1 MDPGPGGTLVP
12 FKGLSPYAEGDA
24 RFFFGREQAQRII
37 RANLLAYPLTVLYGA
52 TGVGKSSVLR
62 AGVLHQLHQEA
73 AENTRHLGQPEL
85 AAVIV
90 ANWRDEPV
98 PTIHRRVR
106 EHLADL
112 YPEALR
118 PDDPPVLR
126 DALKVWAERVAGPIL
141 IILDQFEE
149 YFLYR
154 ASEEGPDTFAEQF
167 PLIVN
172 DRDVLAN
179 FLVAIREDAL
189 AWLDR
194 FKRSLPNLL
203 DNYIR
208 IRHLD
213 KESATRAIV
222 GPVDAWNLL
231 QPEAERVEL
240 DPELVHALLDDL
252 RFGQVALG
260 ARGRGL
266 AGRESTIDALQGA
279 VETPYLQ
286 LVMRRL
292 WDTEQARGSRRLRL
306 ATLQDDLGGA
316 AHVVRT
322 HLDDSMRSL
331 APAEQGIA
339 AGAFQYLVTPSGT
352 KFAHLLP
359 DLAGFT
365 GASEEALA
373 PVMEKLT
380 ATRILRQVPAPGRQD
395 NVLCFEI
402 FHDVLAPA
410 ILDWRTR
417 WVQADER
424 AKAREE
430 LERQLREQQAEA
442 ERLREQRRR
451 EEQQARLALSN
462 ELAAIANQQLSVDP
476 ELSVLLA
483 VEAVERSA
491 TPLAK
496 DALRQSLLESRIRQ
510 VLRGH
515 SGDVSRAGFSPDGRL
530 VVTASQDTT
539 ARIWDVDTG
548 AELAEL
554 RGHDDWVW
562 RAAFSPD
569 GRRIVT
575 ASRDGTA
582 RLWDAAEGREL
593 AVLAHAADEDK
604 GVWTAA
610 FSDDGTRIVTAGD
623 DGTARLWDGRTGV
636 PVRVLEGHRS
646 GVRDARFTP
655 DGRRVITG
663 GIDGDARLWDVGTG
677 SSGVLRGHGALIWGI
692 SVSPDGRLAATASQD
707 GTARV
712 WELATGRLVA
722 VLDGHDDE
730 VWAAEFSPDSRLL
743 VTASFDRT
751 ARIWDIAAGRTQ
763 IELRGHT
770 HSVYSACFSPDGR
783 WVLTGS
789 LDGTARVQEADTGRT
804 VSTLR
809 GHTRG
814 VNFAGFSA
822 DGMRVVTTSQ
832 DATARYWDASAGQ
845 SSREF
850 RVHSR
855 AVTNVAFSPDSH
867 RLATAGGDKR
877 VGIWNVTT
885 GRLERLL
892 TGHDREVSGAV
903 FSPDGRYLAT
913 GSWDGT
919 GAVRDADGGRV
930 LAVLKGHHREIT
942 AIAFS
947 PDGARVVTASRD
959 RTARIWEAGTGRQLF
974 ALSGH
979 EAAVKSV
986 AWSPDGRFIATASND
1001 RTAKVWDAATGRL
1014 RAELVGHQEP
1024 LWSIAFGPDAT
1035 LVLTA
1040 SEDRTARIWDFAN
1053 AKVTTELRGHTGK
1066 VYGAAFHPDG
1076 TRVITSSEDR
1086 TAYVWD
1092 SDTGRP
1098 LLELRGHAG
1107 AVNAAA
1113 FSPDGQLVA
1122 TGGDDGAVRVYRI
1135 TVRASVEDL
1144 LARARDRVTRELT
1157 PEERVKYLREGDGAA
1172 DVAQAPEIIS
1182 L

>member
-1 MDPGPGGTLVP
+1 MGPAAADELIP
-12 FKGLSPYAEGDA
+12 FKGLSPYAEDDA
-24 RFFFGREQAQRII
+24 RFFFGREKAQRII

-73 AENTRHLGQPEL
+73 LDNLAQLGQPEL
-85 AAVIV
+85 VV
-90 ANWRDEPV
+90 VVVSNWRDEPLI
-98 PTIHRRVR
+98 TTRQSVR
-106 EHLADL
+106 QALADL
-112 YPEALR
+112 YPAALH
-118 PDDPPVLR
+118 PDDPPGLR

-141 IILDQFEE
+141 VVLDQFEE

-154 ASEEGPDTFAEQF
+154 ADEQGPDTFAEQF
-167 PLIVN
+167 PQIVN
-172 DRDVLAN
+172 DVDVLAN

-194 FKRSLPNLL
+194 FKRQLPNLL

-213 KESATRAIV
+213 KESARKAIV
-222 GPVDAWNLL
+222 GPVDAWNRLR
-231 QPEAERVEL
+231 PEEERVTLEPGL
-240 DPELVHALLDDL
+240 DDALLDDL
-252 RFGQVALG
+252 KFGQVALG
-260 ARGRGL
+260 ARGQGL

-292 WDTEQARGSRRLRL
+292 WDTEQAKGSHRLRL
-306 ATLQDDLGGA
+306 VTLQEDLGGA
-316 AHVVRT
+316 AHIVRT
-322 HLDDSMRSL
+322 HLDDSMGSL
-331 APAEQGIA
+331 DPAEQGIA

-359 DLAGFT
+359 DLSGFT

-373 PVMEKLT
+373 PVMAKLA

-417 WVQADER
+417 YVEAAER
-424 AKAREE
+424 AKAQEE
-430 LERQLREQQAEA
+430 LERQLKEQQAESD
-442 ERLREQRRR
+442 RLRAQRRR
-451 EEQQARLALSN
+451 EEQQRRLALSN

-483 VEAVERSA
+483 IQAVEQSA
-491 TPLAK
+491 TPLAR
-496 DALRQSLLESRIRQ
+496 DALRQSLLESRIRR

-515 SGDVSRAGFSPDGRL
+515 TGEVSRASFSPDGRW
-530 VVTASQDTT
+530 VVTASQDTS
-539 ARIWDVDTG
+539 ARVWEVDTG
-548 AELAEL
+548 EELAVL

-562 RAAFSPD
+562 RASFSPD
-569 GRRIVT
+569 GRRVVT
-575 ASRDGTA
+575 ASKDGTA
-582 RLWDAAEGREL
+582 RLWSAGDGREL
-593 AVLAHAADEDK
+593 AVLAHEADEGK

-610 FSDDGTRIVTAGD
+610 FSGDGTRIVTAGD

-636 PVRVLEGHRS
+636 PVRVLAGHRS
-646 GVRDARFTP
+646 GVRDAAFTP

-663 GIDGDARLWDVGTG
+663 GIDGETRLWDVGTG
-677 SSGVLRGHGALIWGI
+677 SSGVLQGHGALIWGI
-692 SVSPDGRLAATASQD
+692 SVSPDGRLAASASQD
-707 GTARV
+707 RTARV

-722 VLDGHDDE
+722 ILEGHTDE
-730 VWAAEFSPDSRLL
+730 VWSAEFSPDSRWL

-789 LDGTARVQEADTGRT
+789 LDGTARVQEVDTGRT
-804 VSTLR
+804 VSALR

-814 VNFAGFSA
+814 VNFACFSS

-832 DATARYWDASAGQ
+832 DGTARYWDSSAGQ
-845 SSREF
+845 SSREL
-850 RVHSR
+850 RGHSR
-855 AVTNVAFSPDSH
+855 AVTNVAFSPDSR

-877 VGIWNVTT
+877 VGLWDVSA
-885 GRLERLL
+885 GRLVRLL
-892 TGHDREVSGAV
+892 GGHDREVSGAV
-903 FSPDGRYLAT
+903 FSPDDRRIAT
-913 GSWDGT
+913 GSWDAT
-919 GAVRDADGGRV
+919 GAVRDAGTGEI
-930 LAVLKGHHREIT
+930 LALLKGHHREIT

-959 RTARIWEAGTGRQLF
+959 RTARVWEADTGRQLF
-974 ALSGH
+974 ILAGH
-979 EAAVKSV
+979 EAAIKSV
-986 AWSPDGRFIATASND
+986 AYSPDGRLVATASND
-1001 RTAKVWDAATGRL
+1001 TTAKVWDAATGRL

-1024 LWSIAFGPDAT
+1024 LWTIAFSPDGT
-1035 LVLTA
+1035 SVITA
-1040 SEDRTARIWDFAN
+1040 SEDRTARIWDVAN
-1053 AKVTTELRGHTGK
+1053 AKVITELRGHTGK
-1066 VYGAAFHPDG
+1066 VYGAAFHPEG
-1076 TRVITSSEDR
+1076 NQVITSSEDR

-1092 SDTGRP
+1092 TDTGRP
-1098 LLELRGHAG
+1098 LMELRGHAG

-1122 TGGDDGAVRVYRI
+1122 TGGDDGAARVYRI

-1144 LARARDRVTRELT
+1144 LVRARERVTRELT
-1157 PEERVKYLREGDGAA
+1157 PEERVKYLREGTEAA